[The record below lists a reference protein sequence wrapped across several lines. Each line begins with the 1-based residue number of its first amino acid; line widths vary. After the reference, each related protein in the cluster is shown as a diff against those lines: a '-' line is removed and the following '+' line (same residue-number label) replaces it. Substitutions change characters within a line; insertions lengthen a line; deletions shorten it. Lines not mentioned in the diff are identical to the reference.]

1 MKGPQPATRLP
12 RHKRFFNRRGL
23 LYSLLVCV
31 LILVV
36 GGAGFWAIDPKVHNL
51 IDGMWLAFTTATT
64 VGYGDMVPS
73 TNASR
78 FFSVLVVLLGLAVL
92 SMVTAAVAAIF
103 VEVEERQ
110 IERDLLHEIGSL
122 RAEVRELRALLLAS
136 RGAGAQDASDA
147 TATAPAKALGPRED
161 QVAL

>member
-1 MKGPQPATRLP
+1 MRLP

-31 LILVV
+31 LILLL
-36 GGAGFWAIDPKVHNL
+36 GGVGFWAIDPKVHNL
-51 IDGMWLAFTTATT
+51 VDGMWLAFTTAAT
-64 VGYGDMVPS
+64 VGYGDLVPS

-78 FFSVLVVLLGLAVL
+78 LFSVLVVLLGLAVL

-110 IERDLLHEIGSL
+110 IERDLLHEIGNL
-122 RAEVRELRALLLAS
+122 RGEVRELRALMLVSSA
-136 RGAGAQDASDA
+136 AN
-147 TATAPAKALGPRED
+147 TAPGAPAKTLNDR
-161 QVAL
+161 

>member
-1 MKGPQPATRLP
+1 MKSPQPAMRLP

-31 LILVV
+31 LILVL

-51 IDGMWLAFTTATT
+51 LDGMWLAFTTAAT

-110 IERDLLHEIGSL
+110 IERDLLQEIGAL
-122 RAEVRELRALLLAS
+122 RAEVRDLRALLLAS
-136 RGAGAQDASDA
+136 RRVEANEASDA
-147 TATAPAKALGPRED
+147 QATAPAKASNPRGD
-161 QVAL
+161 RVAP

>member
-1 MKGPQPATRLP
+1 MASLAPAPAPVLPVLKTQESAMRLP

-31 LILVV
+31 LILVL
-36 GGAGFWAIDPKVHNL
+36 GGAGFWAIDPKVHSL
-51 IDGMWLAFTTATT
+51 VDGMWLAFTTAAT
-64 VGYGDMVPS
+64 VGYGDLVPS

-78 FFSVLVVLLGLAVL
+78 LFSVLVVLLGLAVL

-110 IERDLLHEIGSL
+110 IERDLLHEIGTL
-122 RAEVRELRALLLAS
+122 RSEVRELRALILAE
-136 RGAGAQDASDA
+136 RAIKAA
-147 TATAPAKALGPRED
+147 TPPSGLNDR
-161 QVAL
+161 